1 MPALLDAT
9 RTRLQTRFSAL
20 RTEASASRWLLPA
33 TVIAAL
39 IALVLMI
46 AAVTPPA
53 VLYKEF

>member
-1 MPALLDAT
+1 MQALSEETRALL
-9 RTRLQTRFSAL
+9 RSRFSAL
-20 RTEASASRWLLPA
+20 RDAASTPRWLLPA

-39 IALVLMI
+39 IALILMI